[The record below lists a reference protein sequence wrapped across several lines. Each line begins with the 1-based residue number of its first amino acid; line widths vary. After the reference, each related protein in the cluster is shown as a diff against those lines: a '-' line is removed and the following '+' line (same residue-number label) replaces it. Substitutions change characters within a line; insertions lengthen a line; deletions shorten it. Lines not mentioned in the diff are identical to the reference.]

1 MMLSTRFLTAF
12 WVRPI
17 LFVAG
22 LFCVLWFSILPLE
35 AQNQKMTDQI
45 AIRAVIEQQLQAF
58 QKDDADKAFSFA
70 SPEIQKQFGN
80 AQNFMSMVKESY
92 PAVYRPRSV
101 IFEKLSMVKGN
112 QTQSVL
118 LLAPSGTLMKAIYI
132 MQKQTSGSWRINSC
146 YVVTADGQ
154 TL

>member
-1 MMLSTRFLTAF
+1 MIISMRFLTSG
-12 WVRPI
+12 WVRPLPFI
-17 LFVAG
+17 AG
-22 LFCVLWFSILPLE
+22 LCILWFSMLPVE

-58 QKDDADKAFSFA
+58 QKDDANKAFSFA

-80 AQNFMSMVKESY
+80 AQNFMSMVKEAY

-101 IFEKLSMVKGN
+101 MFEKLSIVQGN
-112 QTQSVL
+112 QTQSVML
-118 LLAPSGTLMKAIYI
+118 LDPKGTLMKATYI
-132 MQKQTSGSWRINSC
+132 MQKQASGSWRINGC
-146 YVVTADGQ
+146 YLVTAEGQ

>member
-1 MMLSTRFLTAF
+1 MMLSMRFLTAC

-17 LFVAG
+17 PFIAG
-22 LFCVLWFSILPLE
+22 LLCIVWFSVLPLK
-35 AQNQKMTDQI
+35 AQNRKMTDQM

-58 QKDDADKAFSFA
+58 QKDDANKAFSFA
-70 SPEIQKQFGN
+70 SPEIQRQFGN

-132 MQKQTSGSWRINSC
+132 MQKQASGSWRINGC

>member
-1 MMLSTRFLTAF
+1 MMLSMRFLTAC
-12 WVRPI
+12 WVRPLPFI
-17 LFVAG
+17 AG
-22 LFCVLWFSILPLE
+22 LFCVWWFSMLPLE
-35 AQNQKMTDQI
+35 AQSQKMTDPM

-101 IFEKLSMVKGN
+101 MFEKLRMLKGN
-112 QTQSVL
+112 QTQTVL
-118 LLAPSGTLMKAIYI
+118 LLDPSGTLMKAIYI
-132 MQKQTSGSWRINSC
+132 MQKQASGSWRINGC
-146 YVVTADGQ
+146 YVVTAEGQ